1 MVVIKL
7 AVVVLFIGC
16 GIAFINWNNFVPLI
30 PENTGVFGQFGWSG
44 VFRGAG
50 VVFFAFLGFDA
61 LSTLTQETKNP
72 QKDMPRGMLGSLGI
86 CTICYIVMAIVLVGV
101 VNYKLLDVADPI
113 AVAVNVFGAK
123 FLWLRLFV
131 KVAILAAFT
140 SVIMIM
146 LLGQIKDFLH
156 NVSRRSSS

>member
-7 AVVVLFIGC
+7 SVVVLFIGC
-16 GIAFINWNNFVPLI
+16 GIGFINWNNFVPLI

-72 QKDMPRGMLGSLGI
+72 QKDMPKGMLGSLGI
-86 CTICYIVMAIVLVGV
+86 CTI
-101 VNYKLLDVADPI
+101 
-113 AVAVNVFGAK
+113 
-123 FLWLRLFV
+123 
-131 KVAILAAFT
+131 
-140 SVIMIM
+140 
-146 LLGQIKDFLH
+146 LLGLSTTSFWM
-156 NVSRRSSS
+156 